1 MDRSPLLVFTTGRN
15 CAAYVEDNIRSIAR
29 QTLANAHVLFV
40 DDASDDGTDRLAQ
53 AALQRWL
60 PGRHHFVRNPERMG
74 KAHNASV
81 HLRALAPG
89 YEAVA
94 VVDADDLLI
103 DITVLEQL
111 VRAYQQ
117 GEDVVWTNYL
127 SDQGR
132 FGENGPLNRYV
143 PPRQQPWL
151 SSHLFSFRAALLAR
165 VPHGHFQYP
174 DGRWLDAAC
183 DLAIAYPMLD
193 QTRRWRYLPV
203 RAYCYTESNPGSH
216 HRLAGEAQSLSSPRQ
231 RECAR
236 IVLAK
241 RPLPRIDEP
250 EADGLHATPA
260 VPAPAEA
267 AASPWTAARLALAV
281 PALLRELPASTLE
294 ALDPELLWDWWQWLD
309 THRGARVLALG
320 DDAHTQALALL
331 VQAADGE
338 ALALRGGDGPGH
350 APWTD
355 VAFDAHHT
363 RLPALDGLGGALFD
377 AVHLAPNAWDGP
389 RAPVVALAALAP
401 QLRLDQPRLVFAG
414 LHPARLDA
422 VAAQIAALVPELPA
436 RAAGAGAD
444 ALVVEACAAPAEATG

>member
-29 QTLANAHVLFV
+29 QTLAQAHVLFV
-40 DDASDDGTDRLAQ
+40 DDASDDGTDRIAQ

-60 PGRHHFVRNPERMG
+60 PGRHHFVRNAERLG

-250 EADGLHATPA
+250 DGPNT
-260 VPAPAEA
+260 VPNTASPTAQG
-267 AASPWTAARLALAV
+267 ASPWTAARLALAA
-281 PALLRELPASTLE
+281 PALLRELPASTLD
-294 ALDPELLWDWWQWLD
+294 ALDAELLWDWWQWLD
-309 THRGARVLALG
+309 THRGARVLLVG
-320 DDAHTQALALL
+320 GDAHTQALALL
-331 VQAADGE
+331 VAAAGGE
-338 ALALRGGDGPGH
+338 SRVLRGGEGP
-350 APWTD
+350 AATPWTD
-355 VAFDAHHT
+355 VAVDDLHT
-363 RLPALDGLGGALFD
+363 RLPALDGLGDAPFD
-377 AVHLAPNAWDGP
+377 AAHLAPDAWDGA
-389 RAPVVALAALAP
+389 REPVVALAALAP
-401 QLRLDQPRLVFAG
+401 HLRLDQPRLAFAG
-414 LHPARLDA
+414 LHPAHLDS
-422 VAAQIAALVPELPA
+422 AAARIAALVPELPA
-436 RAAGAGAD
+436 RAVGSGAD
-444 ALVVEACAAPAEATG
+444 TLVIEACTAPAEVTA

>member
-40 DDASDDGTDRLAQ
+40 DDASDDGTDRIAQ

-60 PGRHHFVRNPERMG
+60 PGRHHFVRNATRMG

-89 YEAVA
+89 HEAVA

-250 EADGLHATPA
+250 EATPSATPA
-260 VPAPAEA
+260 ASA
-267 AASPWTAARLALAV
+267 ATDTSPWTAARLALAV
-281 PALLRELPASTLE
+281 PALLRDLPPATLD

-309 THRGARVLALG
+309 THRGARVLLVGA
-320 DDAHTQALALL
+320 DAHAQALALM
-331 VQAADGE
+331 VQAAGGD
-338 ALALRGGDGPGH
+338 AVPLRGGDAAGH

-355 VAFDAHHT
+355 VAFDDHHT
-363 RLPALDGLGGALFD
+363 RLPALGGLGDAPFD
-377 AVHLAPNAWDGP
+377 AAHLAPDAWDGP
-389 RAPVVALAALAP
+389 REPVVALAALAP
-401 QLRLDQPRLVFAG
+401 HLRLDQPRLVFAG

-422 VAAQIAALVPELPA
+422 AAAQIAALVPELPA
-436 RAAGAGAD
+436 RAAGVGAD
-444 ALVVEACAAPAEATG
+444 ALVIEACAQPAEADA